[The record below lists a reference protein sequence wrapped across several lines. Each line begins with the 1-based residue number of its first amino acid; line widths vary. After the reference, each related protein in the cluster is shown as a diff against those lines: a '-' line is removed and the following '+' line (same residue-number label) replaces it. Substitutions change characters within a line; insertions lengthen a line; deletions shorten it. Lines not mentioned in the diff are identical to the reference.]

1 MSYAKLKGK
10 IKELYGTQSAFAE
23 AMGMDNATLSGK
35 LNNKTPWKDE
45 EIEKACG
52 LLNIP
57 IEQVHI
63 YFFCKESWENTTTY

>member
-23 AMGMDNATLSGK
+23 AMGMDNATLSLK

-57 IEQVHI
+57 IEQVHV
-63 YFFCKESWENTTTY
+63 YFFCKESWENATTY

>member
-63 YFFCKESWENTTTY
+63 YFFCKESWENTTIY